1 MQRVRRVPV
10 RFPKSRTQERGYIL
24 LTLIFFVAVLAI
36 GLTVILPSVIHEAKR
51 DREEEMVHR
60 GVQYSRAIRAYYKK
74 FGRYPAKIED
84 LENTNSQRF
93 LRQRYKDPIT
103 GEDFKLL
110 RYGDPS
116 VKLLGSGF
124 AQPGGQPGP
133 GQPGVGPPGG
143 GPAGALNNTQGV
155 LLLQQQ
161 LQQQQQQQAGGGL
174 NPSPQQNPG
183 DQNPGSPPA
192 VDANGNPVANGN
204 DGKSAGDS
212 ASTVKAEGSS
222 DQQPAPGPNVQAFG
236 GGAIVG
242 VASTSRK
249 ETIREFNKKHRYSEW
264 QFIFDPG
271 TDRGGLIT
279 TPAQPQL
286 LGGGQFPQDLQ
297 GKPGTPGQP
306 GAQPNPGSG
315 PAPNPPPIGD
325 PQQ

>member
-1 MQRVRRVPV
+1 MQRVRGVPV

-124 AQPGGQPGP
+124 APQANQPGP
-133 GQPGVGPPGG
+133 GPQPGPGG
-143 GPAGALNNTQGV
+143 GNNPQAI
-155 LLLQQQ
+155 LLLQ
-161 LQQQQQQQAGGGL
+161 QQQQQQQAGGGL
-174 NPSPQQNPG
+174 NPSLQQSLG
-183 DQNPGSPPA
+183 GQNTGGPPA
-192 VDANGNPVANGN
+192 VDANGNPVANAN

-212 ASTVKAEGSS
+212 DTTVKAEGSS
-222 DQQPAPGPNVQAFG
+222 DQQPAPGPGVQAFG

-249 ETIREFNKKHRYSEW
+249 ETIREFNKKHRYNEW
-264 QFIFDPG
+264 QFIYDPG

-297 GKPGTPGQP
+297 GKPNAPGQP
-306 GAQPNPGSG
+306 DTQPNPSSGSAAN
-315 PAPNPPPIGD
+315 PAPIGD